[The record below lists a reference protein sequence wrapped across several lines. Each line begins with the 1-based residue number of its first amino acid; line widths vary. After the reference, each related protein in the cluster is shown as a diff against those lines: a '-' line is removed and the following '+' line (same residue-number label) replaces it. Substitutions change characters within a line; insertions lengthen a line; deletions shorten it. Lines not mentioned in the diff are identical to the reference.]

1 MGKMLFSFVGSSGSG
16 KTTFVEKLINRLTEK
31 GYKVGAIKHDA
42 HRFEIDKPGK
52 DSYRFKEAGAKV
64 VVISSSEKLA
74 MVRSHIDGEMDIH
87 EIVLRYFG
95 DVDIVITEGYKKSD
109 VPKFEV
115 YRMENGNEPVMFD
128 SPYLLG
134 IITNASKEEI
144 TNKLIQAGNNAF
156 IKSGRKIF
164 DIDDVEGVATF
175 IESEYLSENITVKV
189 GGIEQKYADMI
200 ATLLK
205 GVKYLDFKEVNISI
219 LKN

>member
-16 KTTFVEKLINRLTEK
+16 KTTFVEKLIKRLAER

-74 MVRSHIDGEMDIH
+74 MVRVNSDNELDIH

-109 VPKFEV
+109 IPKFEV
-115 YRMENGNEPVMFD
+115 YRIENGNEPVMFD
-128 SPYLLG
+128 SPHLLG
-134 IITNASKEEI
+134 IITNAPEEQISK
-144 TNKLIQAGNNAF
+144 KLTQAGNSSF

-164 DIDDVEGVATF
+164 AIDDVEGVAGY
-175 IESEYLSENITVKV
+175 IENKYLSENITIKV
-189 GGIEQKYADMI
+189 SGIEQKHADMI

-205 GVKYLDFKEVNISI
+205 GVKYLDFKEINISV